1 MVLSNTTCEKPLGI
15 PSTGT
20 SENKIKVSKANRH
33 HGVDNFKTN
42 TLVYDD
48 DDDDSRSVPS
58 STTLEATIKA
68 SVKEEFLADKMN
80 PLPDSIQSF
89 GKAISEKNET
99 REIDLSEFANSYNYV
114 KAVPVAYERSVLL
127 VRNGVRLMIMLRGP
141 PGSGKSYLAKKLLSE
156 AGIDQPR
163 HKNHV
168 FSSDDFFIQNNVY
181 VFDPNLLSQAH
192 MFNQRNVLAATRK
205 HVSPIIVDNTN
216 TQAWEMR
223 VYADLAVSAGYDLEI
238 VEPSNWW
245 LFKESE
251 LSKRNVHGV
260 PKAKIRNMIERY
272 EKHITP
278 KKLMQ
283 QFELQ
288 YSLNNAPP
296 QPVLNTKWKDK
307 LRSFKSNKPK
317 KKKQDMCPKPQ
328 AHSSKG
334 NLKNIM
340 PPTTFKPH
348 EFLDNP
354 NLQSTLPSS
363 SLGSSSSYSFT
374 YVSNSLVQKS
384 YSPQNI
390 NKVLSSAGFDYSNN
404 LFSNG
409 NMTPKS
415 QTSLNANAQ
424 VFNRRN
430 IPVNSIENAFQAYL
444 PSGGEH
450 NKGLPSN
457 LKEDKSSDGSK
468 FFKSHKLVSFD
479 ETLSK
484 NPNMVLDNVTPFH
497 NKTDTL
503 PATFSSK
510 NETLPLTF
518 GSDMNVGSSKV
529 LSPKVS
535 MCNASATKEGRHFS
549 EPCQTKFNVEDMGN
563 MDDKELVAKELVNSL
578 LDSVVTTE
586 RKNTISHKEPN
597 EVGCNTDVMNE
608 LDSLWDYVL
617 VGSNN
622 TFVYKNLHSVPISF
636 TTLDSNSA
644 ISKPNFG
651 QVTCTD
657 LLNQKQK
664 GYLET
669 DFQESQSHNSTGNE
683 SSSSK
688 ENEYLVQ
695 ANFDTS
701 QAPTDLSMFSIDS
714 ILKENTVSNIDT
726 SKQNCVTFPT
736 EFIKNNCKDMETK
749 DLTKV
754 SKDCQEHIS
763 KKDNDVHATI
773 DLESSTQVHSEK
785 KSEAMGIMENILS
798 SIFPYSQKSSCL
810 LEKDTKINCRENN
823 GSHMFVNYS
832 SPPDDWS
839 DESADKISNILD
851 KNDPKPVRKLT
862 RPRFSTND
870 VKVILHQQNKD
881 YSTFGTW
888 DTVTNAVE
896 NWDPRESDNSYE
908 LPKERPVSLPQ
919 RLKSNKHL
927 IDSSTNTSY
936 NDFSAVS
943 QHNLAEAKVLIG
955 SSREIS
961 TGCHKSTLGVYQTLL
976 LDKSTM
982 TIENTSESVNKLDL
996 SQINILFPHIP
1007 ESYILDMV
1015 EKCQGDID
1023 WAVDLLLDSEHSMYH
1038 VHSRSNESTG
1048 ASSCI
1053 NHDVTGNNVFKVND
1067 HFKKIANP
1075 KFVSKTPN
1083 TTNENIELKKAIE
1096 SSVIFNKSHYSNQV
1110 LKVLKKKNPEYL
1122 SLIESKHIE
1131 NDEGLKH
1138 SDHTSEDEIIPE
1150 EQLKTN
1156 CSDEENISNCPVERQ
1171 DDDDALEL
1179 IVNYD
1184 LVLQLQQKF
1193 GNSSTPKIMSKYY

>member
-1 MVLSNTTCEKPLGI
+1 MVLSNTTCEKPLSI

-33 HGVDNFKTN
+33 YGVDNFKAN
-42 TLVYDD
+42 TFVYDD
-48 DDDDSRSVPS
+48 DDSRNVTS
-58 STTLEATIKA
+58 STTLGATIKA
-68 SVKEEFLADKMN
+68 SAKEEFLADKMN
-80 PLPDSIQSF
+80 PLPDSNQSF
-89 GKAISEKNET
+89 DKAFSEKNET
-99 REIDLSEFANSYNYV
+99 SEIDLSEFANSYNYV

-156 AGIDQPR
+156 SGIDHSR

-192 MFNQRNVLAATRK
+192 MFNQRNVLTATRK
-205 HVSPIIVDNTN
+205 QVSPIIVDNTN

-307 LRSFKSNKPK
+307 LRSFKSNKHK

-334 NLKNIM
+334 NLKNTM

-354 NLQSTLPSS
+354 NLQSTLPCPSS
-363 SLGSSSSYSFT
+363 SLGSSSTYSFT

-384 YSPQNI
+384 YSPLNI
-390 NKVLSSAGFDYSNN
+390 NKVLSSADFDYSKN

-415 QTSLNANAQ
+415 QTSINANEQ

-430 IPVNSIENAFQAYL
+430 IPVNSMENAFQAYS
-444 PSGGEH
+444 PSSSGGEH

-457 LKEDKSSDGSK
+457 LKEDKSSDDSK
-468 FFKSHKLVSFD
+468 CFESHKLISFD

-484 NPNMVLDNVTPFH
+484 TPNMVLENVTPFH
-497 NKTDTL
+497 NKT
-503 PATFSSK
+503 
-510 NETLPLTF
+510 ETLPVTF
-518 GSDMNVGSSKV
+518 GSDMKVGSSKV

-535 MCNASATKEGRHFS
+535 MCNASETKEGGHFS
-549 EPCQTKFNVEDMGN
+549 ELCLTKFKVEDIGN

-586 RKNTISHKEPN
+586 RKKTISHKEPD
-597 EVGCNTDVMNE
+597 EVGSNADVMNE

-622 TFVYKNLHSVPISF
+622 TFIYKNLHSVPISF
-636 TTLDSNSA
+636 TALDSNSE

-651 QVTCTD
+651 HETCTD

-664 GYLET
+664 GYLKT
-669 DFQESQSHNSTGNE
+669 DFQKSEIHNSTGNK

-695 ANFDTS
+695 VNFDTS
-701 QAPTDLSMFSIDS
+701 QEPKDLSMYSIDS

-726 SKQNCVTFPT
+726 SKLNCTTLPS
-736 EFIKNNCKDMETK
+736 EFIKNNCKDIEIK
-749 DLTKV
+749 DLTEV

-763 KKDNDVHATI
+763 KKDKDVHVTI
-773 DLESSTQVHSEK
+773 DLESSTQIHSEK

-798 SIFPYSQKSSCL
+798 SIFPYSQKSSSL

-832 SPPDDWS
+832 PPDDWS
-839 DESADKISNILD
+839 KESADKISTILD
-851 KNDPKPVRKLT
+851 KNDPKPVRKLI
-862 RPRFSTND
+862 RPKVSTND
-870 VKVILHQQNKD
+870 VKVILHQQNED
-881 YSTFGTW
+881 YSNFGAW

-896 NWDPRESDNSYE
+896 HWDPRESENSYE

-927 IDSSTNTSY
+927 MDSSTNTSY
-936 NDFSAVS
+936 HDFSAVS
-943 QHNLAEAKVLIG
+943 QHHLAEAKVLIG
-955 SSREIS
+955 ISREIT
-961 TGCHKSTLGVYQTLL
+961 TGCHQSTLGVSQTLL

-1053 NHDVTGNNVFKVND
+1053 NQDVSGNNIFKVND
-1067 HFKKIANP
+1067 HFKKIQNP

-1096 SSVIFNKSHYSNQV
+1096 SSVVFNKSHYSDQV

-1138 SDHTSEDEIIPE
+1138 SDQLSTFAHEIIPE
-1150 EQLKTN
+1150 EQLQTN
-1156 CSDEENISNCPVERQ
+1156 SSDEENISNCPVERQ
-1171 DDDDALEL
+1171 DDDDDALEL

-1193 GNSSTPKIMSKYY
+1193 GNSSTPKITSKYNLN